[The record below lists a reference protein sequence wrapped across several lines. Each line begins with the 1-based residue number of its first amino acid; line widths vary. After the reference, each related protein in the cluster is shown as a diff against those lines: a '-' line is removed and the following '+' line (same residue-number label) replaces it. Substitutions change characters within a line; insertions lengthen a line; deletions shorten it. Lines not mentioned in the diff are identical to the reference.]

1 MSLLKI
7 ISFLLTVSVFMSC
20 VSKKDL
26 NYFQSNID
34 NKGEIKNYEGP
45 KLEIGDII
53 QITIYSNN
61 EELNKL
67 FATSD
72 TRNSENR
79 QNYTSGSPVFGG
91 FEIDLNG
98 NIKLPYVGQI
108 KLAGLTKFE
117 SEDLIKQKLKEF
129 IIEPIAQIQ
138 LMNFKISVLGDVKT
152 PGVYQVPNNKI
163 NLLEAIALSGDL
175 NFSADRRNVKLI
187 RKTNGNIKTYEIDLT
202 NSSVIEGGAFFL
214 KQNDII
220 YVSTTSFKANQL
232 NFSQYLSP
240 SLSAVSILM
249 NLFILL
255 R

>member
-1 MSLLKI
+1 
-7 ISFLLTVSVFMSC
+7 MSC

-91 FEIDLNG
+91 FEIDLYG

-117 SEDLIKQKLKEF
+117 SEDLIKQKLKQF

-187 RKTNGNIKTYEIDLT
+187 RNTNGNIKTYEIDLT
-202 NSSVIEGGAFFL
+202 NSSVIEGEPFFL
-214 KQNDII
+214 KQNDIL